1 MESLGDIQII
11 SDAPKT
17 VTVDDSTGIFGLD
30 AFLNHDK
37 MTTTMEVPPPPPI
50 ELQPL
55 DNLMGSVPDIGPIS
69 LEPLPIGNTIQI
81 TREPDMKPIAMD
93 YVAPEHA
100 AAAVPHLSHE
110 DELVEKGKLLS
121 QIKRLKQKYG
131 VYSERQLTT
140 SSSIEDIRAEHH
152 RMMDEYKRARFVTN
166 WRGRMTKGASMA
178 EFMSKRF
185 RRMGVNLDGFSEKM
199 AMEIEED
206 EYDDVLD
213 DFYDEMKDIDKLP
226 AWMRLAGGVGLSA
239 FMVHVSNTMTKTST
253 PGIEEIAENYP
264 SLKSEI
270 IGHMAS
276 EAALPGQYFP
286 STAPK
291 HAVQPTP
298 AIAAAAA
305 TGVRAAPA
313 QRREMKPPADV
324 DDILNSYQ
332 PPVAATPAARAAA
345 QPRIKIKPIEHTA
358 QHEPVA
364 APVKSVMMAPGPI
377 AMPEAP
383 RGVRVTAMPPGPETI
398 GIVGMPLGHDFEES
412 GSIASGT
419 SSRRGRPRRAL
430 PTGNSVNIDV

>member
-1 MESLGDIQII
+1 MEPLGEIQII
-11 SDAPKT
+11 SDVPKT
-17 VTVDDSTGIFGLD
+17 VTIDDSTGIFGLD
-30 AFLNHDK
+30 AFLNPDK
-37 MTTTMEVPPPPPI
+37 MTTTMEVPPPPI

-55 DNLMGSVPDIGPIS
+55 DNLMGSVPELGPIA

-81 TREPDMKPIAMD
+81 TREPD
-93 YVAPEHA
+93 VAPAPAPAHA
-100 AAAVPHLSHE
+100 AHAPRLSHE

-140 SSSIEDIRAEHH
+140 ASSLDDIRAEHH

-185 RRMGVNLDGFSEKM
+185 RRMGINLDGFSEKM

-226 AWMRLAGGVGLSA
+226 AWMRLAGGVGMSA

-291 HAVQPTP
+291 PAAQPTP

-313 QRREMKPPADV
+313 QRREMKAPADV

-332 PPVAATPAARAAA
+332 PAAPPEPPAR
-345 QPRIKIKPIEHTA
+345 RIKIRPIEQA
-358 QHEPVA
+358 PQNEPVA
-364 APVKSVMMAPGPI
+364 PTKTVMMTPGPI

-383 RGVRVTAMPPGPETI
+383 RGARVTPMPPGPETI
-398 GIVGMPLGHDFEES
+398 GIIGMPLGHDFDES